1 MGRRVDHFQR
11 PEDIPVRCCGWK
23 EGFFLLEKGAERDGN
38 PSLVWDALLTSQRL
52 FDG

>member
-11 PEDIPVRCCGWK
+11 PEDIPVWCCGWK